1 MKIRAKLIN
10 ERQLEL
16 LEDAKKGD
24 IIDLNELVEVDLSFL
39 NNKINSEA
47 TSLYQK
53 NIDAQYELKVK
64 ELNNDKINALK
75 DLESKKNKEIYD
87 LNNKIINLN
96 KDNEFNLN
104 KIKLEIKNEYEKQI
118 IELKNKINNKDFE
131 KDNALKDLENIKNK
145 EIYDL
150 NNKIINLNKDN
161 EFNLNKIKL
170 DIKNE
175 YEKQIIELKN
185 DLNNKDK
192 DFLLEKTKLIND
204 HDSKIK
210 ELEGTI
216 DNLKLAKSS
225 LNVKKLGE
233 ELEKWCYEEYQ
244 NYQISGFKNCTFLK
258 DNEAI
263 KEDGDNKGSKA
274 DYIFKVYLDD
284 KYTTVLSS
292 VCCEMKNEDPNSINK
307 KKNSDHYKK
316 LDADRNKKG
325 CEYALLVSELEWDS
339 TNDSP
344 IKVIPDYP
352 KMYLVRPPYFISFL
366 GIIYSLALKYQD
378 ILLAKD
384 KEDLELKDKQTLIDD
399 FNDLI
404 NSYINK
410 PIETLNKKI
419 EDILNN
425 SQAIT
430 KANQKIIDIC
440 NEIIIKTINT
450 IKEKISTLEIKKLP
464 TLYKKVDK
472 INKETI

>member
-53 NIDAQYELKVK
+53 NIDAQYDLKVK
-64 ELNNDKINALK
+64 QLNNDKISALK

-118 IELKNKINNKDFE
+118 IELKN
-131 KDNALKDLENIKNK
+131 
-145 EIYDL
+145 
-150 NNKIINLNKDN
+150 
-161 EFNLNKIKL
+161 
-170 DIKNE
+170 
-175 YEKQIIELKN
+175 

-210 ELEGTI
+210 ELESTI

-284 KYTTVLSS
+284 KYTTFLSS
-292 VCCEMKNEDPNSINK
+292 VCC
-307 KKNSDHYKK
+307 
-316 LDADRNKKG
+316 
-325 CEYALLVSELEWDS
+325 
-339 TNDSP
+339 
-344 IKVIPDYP
+344 
-352 KMYLVRPPYFISFL
+352 
-366 GIIYSLALKYQD
+366 
-378 ILLAKD
+378 
-384 KEDLELKDKQTLIDD
+384 
-399 FNDLI
+399 
-404 NSYINK
+404 
-410 PIETLNKKI
+410 
-419 EDILNN
+419 
-425 SQAIT
+425 
-430 KANQKIIDIC
+430 
-440 NEIIIKTINT
+440 
-450 IKEKISTLEIKKLP
+450 
-464 TLYKKVDK
+464 
-472 INKETI
+472 